1 MCGFVGIASDRGGF
15 DAGLLKAMRDTLVHR
30 GPDDAGLYIDER
42 VGLGFRRLSILDL
55 AHGAQP
61 MSDESETVWVVFNGE
76 IYNYI
81 ELRHELEA
89 QGYVFRTQSDTE
101 TIVQGYRAYGT
112 DLFKKLNGM
121 FAIAIWDR
129 NRGRVV
135 LARDRAGEKPLH
147 YCQHGDTLIFGSELK
162 ALLRHPR
169 VTREIDWQAFNE
181 YFTLGYVPAPRTIY
195 RGIRKLMPGHC
206 LVFEHGALAE
216 RPYWQLDPGKRFDG
230 VYEDARKE
238 CLSIL
243 EDAVRIRMRSD
254 VPLGGFLSGGVD
266 SSAIVSLMARN
277 ANRPVKTFTVAFGET
292 EYNESSYARVV
303 AERWHTEHT
312 EVNLTPDHFLE
323 HVESVLT
330 NFDEPFGDS
339 SALATY
345 LVSKITREHVTVAL
359 SGDGAD
365 EVFGGYWDYASALKM
380 DEKLRYF
387 PALAQPFA
395 RLGAKV
401 TNPRSKLGRWL
412 RVLQMSKEDRYI
424 GGLALFSPQSKAN
437 KKELFSDEAC
447 ASIEDELQGLSHEGE
462 LFNRFGTDPIKNMQY
477 QDLMQYLPDDI
488 MTKVDRTSMLVSL
501 EARAPFLDH
510 RLIEFA
516 FSLPREWNVTA
527 NTTKQLLK
535 DALRD
540 LLPEQTRSRAKMGF
554 AVPVRYWFRKG
565 YLQPFYDRIFS
576 NSMQRYFNLETIHR
590 YLEEHEQQKE
600 DHSGK
605 LWYLLAFALWLHQS
619 EVDGDR

>member
-1 MCGFVGIASDRGGF
+1 MCGFVGIVSGSDEVNPR
-15 DAGLLKAMRDTLVHR
+15 LIEAMRDTLVHR
-30 GPDDAGLYIDER
+30 GPDDAGIYMDR
-42 VGLGFRRLSILDL
+42 HVGLGFRRLSILDL

-61 MSDESETVWVVFNGE
+61 MSDESETTWVVFNGE

-81 ELRHELEA
+81 ELRNELEA
-89 QGYVFRTQSDTE
+89 LGHTFKTQSDTE

-129 NRGRVV
+129 NRNRVV

-162 ALLRHPR
+162 ALLRHPK
-169 VTREIDWQAFNE
+169 VTREIDWQAFDQ
-181 YFTLGYVPAPRTIY
+181 YFSEGQVAAPRTIY
-195 RGIRKLMPGHC
+195 RDVRKLLPGHYV
-206 LVFEHGALAE
+206 VFEQGTLTE
-216 RPYWQLDPGKRFDG
+216 RVYWQLDPEARFTG
-230 VYEDARKE
+230 VYEDAREE
-238 CLSIL
+238 CLAL
-243 EDAVRIRMRSD
+243 LDDAVRIRMRSD

-266 SSAIVSLMARN
+266 SSAIVSLMARS
-277 ANRPVKTFTVAFGET
+277 ASRPVKSFTVSFGESD
-292 EYNESSYARVV
+292 YNESSYARMV

-345 LVSKITREHVTVAL
+345 LVSKITRQHVTVAL

-365 EVFGGYWDYASALKM
+365 EVFGGYWNYASALKM
-380 DEKLRYF
+380 EQRLRYVPDF
-387 PALAQPFA
+387 VRPFA
-395 RLGAKV
+395 RLGAR
-401 TNPRSKLGRWL
+401 TTSPRTKLGRWL
-412 RVLQMSKEDRYI
+412 RVIQMNKEDRYL
-424 GGLALFSPQSKAN
+424 GGVSLFSPQTKAN
-437 KKELFSDEAC
+437 KNELFSDEAS
-447 ASIEDELQGLSHEGE
+447 ASIEDERRDLSRHVE
-462 LFNRFGTDPIKNMQY
+462 LFRQFGGDPVSAMQY
-477 QDLMQYLPDDI
+477 VDLMQYLPDDI
-488 MTKVDRTSMLVSL
+488 LTKVDRTSMLVSL

-516 FSLPREWNVTA
+516 FSLPREWHVTA
-527 NTTKQLLK
+527 NETKRLLK

-540 LLPEQTRSRAKMGF
+540 LLPEQTRTRAKMGF
-554 AVPVRYWFRKG
+554 AIPVRYWFRKG
-565 YLQPFYDRIFS
+565 YLKPFYDHIFS
-576 NSMQRYFNLETIHR
+576 PSMQRYFNMDTIHR
-590 YLEEHEQQKE
+590 YLREHEQEKD

-619 EVDGDR
+619 EAGEG